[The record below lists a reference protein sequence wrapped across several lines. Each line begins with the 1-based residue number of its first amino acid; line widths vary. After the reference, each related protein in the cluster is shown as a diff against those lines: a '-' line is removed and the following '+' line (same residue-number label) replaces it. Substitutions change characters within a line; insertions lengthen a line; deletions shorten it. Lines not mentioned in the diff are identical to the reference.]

1 MRMNLHPRQRQ
12 RGMALITSI
21 LLLIVLTIMALSMMR
36 SYGIEE
42 RIAGNTREKQ
52 RAFNAAV
59 SAQQYAEYWLTSGA
73 NTTSVTCTGVVP
85 ASTGQVCNTAP
96 TNLSALPWG
105 AGVTYSS
112 FTVSQG
118 GSTVANTVS
127 STSPGVGTYALAPVF
142 YITDLGG
149 PPAGG
154 SGELYQID
162 AVGYGGS
169 ASTVAIVESTF
180 VVSLTGGGSGSPPQD
195 PSQP

>member
-1 MRMNLHPRQRQ
+1 MRINMHVRQ

-36 SYGIEE
+36 SYGVEE

-73 NTTSVTCTGVVP
+73 NTASATCTSVVP
-85 ASTGQVCNTAP
+85 ASTGQVCNAALA
-96 TNLSALPWG
+96 NFSAVPWA
-105 AGVTYSS
+105 AGVTYTP

-127 STSPGVGTYALAPVF
+127 STNPGVGTYALAPVF
-142 YITDLGG
+142 YITDLGT
-149 PPAGG
+149 PAGG

-169 ASTVAIVESTF
+169 SGTVAIVESTF
-180 VVSLTGGGSGSPPQD
+180 VVSLAGGGSGPPPQD
-195 PSQP
+195 PTQP